1 LARSLVAVLLSL
13 CAAHWAHAHNVDT
26 SYVRV
31 AIERDRIECRFT
43 LDVFTLQ
50 KITELDADHDQR
62 VTPVEL
68 QRAAPA
74 LERFLREHVR
84 LELDGTSSPLGEA
97 ADPAWPRGAGEALAA
112 PDWHSAESLIAI
124 TFRRPLARPAH
135 DVAIAFDFFETF
147 GIRHTVL
154 GSFVVDGRSEEV
166 TFTQPEPDYL
176 FDTEYGTTPAA
187 AATPAPSRPSLWAAL
202 VRFFKLGMEHI
213 FLGPDHLCFLLALLV
228 VGRLRDWVRIVTS
241 FTVAHSITLILA
253 GLQIARLPSRFVECA
268 IAATIVYVA
277 VENLWRREPSHRWRL
292 TFAFGLV
299 HGFGFA
305 NSLLGMGLPAS
316 GRVRCLLV
324 FNVGVEVAQLVIV
337 VAAVPLLTLLARSRH
352 AGAVRTA
359 ISAAVGVVGLGWL
372 VERAFGLSF
381 MPW

>member
-1 LARSLVAVLLSL
+1 LFGVLLWL
-13 CAAHWAHAHNVDT
+13 CATLPAHAHNVDT
-26 SYVRV
+26 SYVRI
-31 AIERDRIECRFT
+31 AIERDRIEVRLT
-43 LDVFTLQ
+43 LDVFTLE
-50 KITELDADHDQR
+50 KITDLDADHDQR
-62 VTPVEL
+62 VTPAEL

-74 LERFLREHVR
+74 LERFLREHVK
-84 LELDGTSSPLGEA
+84 LELDGASTPLGTA
-97 ADPAWPRGAGEALAA
+97 AAPEWPRGAGDALAA

-124 TFRRPLARPAH
+124 NFRQALARPAH

-147 GIRHTVL
+147 GMRHTVL
-154 GSFVVDGRSEEV
+154 GSFVHEGRSEEV
-166 TFTQPEPDYL
+166 TFTQPEPDFL
-176 FDTEYGTTPAA
+176 FDTEYRDTAAA
-187 AATPAPSRPSLWAAL
+187 AATPAPGHPPLSAAL
-202 VRFFKLGMEHI
+202 LRFFKLGMEHI
-213 FLGPDHLCFLLALLV
+213 FLGIDHLCFLLALLV
-228 VGRLRDWVRIVTS
+228 VGRLRDWVKIVTS
-241 FTVAHSITLILA
+241 FTVAHSNTLILA

-324 FNVGVEVAQLVIV
+324 FNVGVEAAQLLIV
-337 VAAVPLLTLLARSRH
+337 LAAFPFLTLLARSRH
-352 AGAVRTA
+352 AAAVRIA
-359 ISAAVGVVGLGWL
+359 ISAAVGVVGLCWL

-381 MPW
+381 MPR